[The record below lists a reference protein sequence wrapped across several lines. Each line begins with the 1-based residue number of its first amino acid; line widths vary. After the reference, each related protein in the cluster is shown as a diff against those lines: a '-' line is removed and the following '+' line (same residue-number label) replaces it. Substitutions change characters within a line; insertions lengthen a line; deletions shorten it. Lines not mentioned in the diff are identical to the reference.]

1 MSAPRV
7 QPANDA
13 AATATV
19 PAADGTDTPEMAAKQ
34 PEPKGGL
41 LAKRAVEKKA
51 TTLKAAAP
59 NKPRISSPLTVG
71 VSAETSSLPSRAAS
85 PTSVA
90 FTAMATLG
98 HFPGPQYDVRPLTT
112 IEDVFAAVQ
121 SGQAAYGVV
130 PFENSSN
137 GSVVFTLDLFA
148 DLHGRYPDI
157 LVWDEIYLAVH
168 HCLLGHIPQTEPA
181 AKSAKVQKD
190 SEGKEEK
197 GPDATLP
204 HLPSHQQPPSQSGQ
218 VTPTQAVPQPATAR
232 VQPFHPLTHVKK
244 LYSHPQAWGQ
254 CKNFL
259 AAYLK
264 GTERQDVSS
273 TSKAAQLVGEDAT
286 GTSAAISSRIAAE
299 LNGLD
304 VLAQGI
310 EDNERNST
318 RFFVVRRQSSAA
330 DAVAGRTTAAE
341 GERPGTATADDEGE
355 KAAGFKTL
363 VTFTVDHGEPGAL
376 ADCLEIFKKYGLNLT
391 SINTRPSGEAAWH
404 YIFFVE
410 FMGRKLAEGQGG
422 AVNEA
427 LQELDRVA
435 KSWRWLGSW
444 ENALVKP

>member
-1 MSAPRV
+1 M
-7 QPANDA
+7 
-13 AATATV
+13 
-19 PAADGTDTPEMAAKQ
+19 EAKK
-34 PEPKGGL
+34 EVVGFLGPK
-41 LAKRAVEKKA
+41 
-51 TTLKAAAP
+51 
-59 NKPRISSPLTVG
+59 
-71 VSAETSSLPSRAAS
+71 AS
-85 PTSVA
+85 YTHQ
-90 FTAMATLG
+90 ATLG

-168 HCLLGHIPQTEPA
+168 HCLLGHIPHTEPV
-181 AKSAKVQKD
+181 AKTAKLPGN
-190 SEGKEEK
+190 STGTEEEDGEK
-197 GPDATLP
+197 PNATLP
-204 HLPSHQQPPSQSGQ
+204 HLPPHQPPSLSGQ
-218 VTPTQAVPQPATAR
+218 VTPTQAVPQPAKAR
-232 VQPFHPLTHVKK
+232 IQPLHPLTHIKK

-264 GTERQDVSS
+264 GVERQDVSS
-273 TSKAAQLVGEDAT
+273 TSKAAQLVGEDAS

-310 EDNERNST
+310 EDNEGNST
-318 RFFVVRRQSSAA
+318 RFFVVRRQQSQAS
-330 DAVAGRTTAAE
+330 DGAVRPVNSITAEDRQETTTAE
-341 GERPGTATADDEGE
+341 DHQGE
-355 KAAGFKTL
+355 KTAEFKTL
-363 VTFTVDHGEPGAL
+363 VSFTVDHGEPGAL

-391 SINTRPSGEAAWH
+391 SINTWPSGEAAWH

-410 FMGRKLAEGQGG
+410 FMGRKLAGEQGG

-444 ENALVKP
+444 ENALLKAS